1 LVGVPARDLT
11 HRFVR
16 PEKLHQIPPGM
27 TQDRDGVGLHVGAA
41 LDRVREWAALEIR
54 RAEREEEFFLFRFGA
69 ELETWCGGQIADGGS
84 RRQSVNLPAGT
95 AGFRTIPGNLN
106 IFDEKLALD
115 WCQTNLPDAIR
126 IEKSLSKT
134 ALKSYVEATG
144 DLPGVDLRTS
154 ATRFHIR

>member
-1 LVGVPARDLT
+1 MVLG
-11 HRFVR
+11 FMSVR
-16 PEKLHQIPPGM
+16 PLIAFENGPRLKSAGPNGKKSSSCSASAQNWKPGAE
-27 TQDRDGVGLHVGAA
+27 DRSRDGGY
-41 LDRVREWAALEIR
+41 
-54 RAEREEEFFLFRFGA
+54 
-69 ELETWCGGQIADGGS
+69 